1 MNYMPANFAENF
13 FLQPINAHEIK
24 LEILKLNPRK
34 SPGDDNIGA
43 TLIQICPDVFAE
55 NLAKIYNNSI
65 TRGDYPD
72 QMKIAKVTALF
83 KKGEKVPA
91 KNYRPISL
99 LSMFNN
105 FFEKLLCKQP
115 VSFIERNKILYN
127 YQFGFRKLYSTTMAL
142 IEFSDNIHRLLDDG
156 NYVIGIS
163 IDFTKAF
170 DTVDHEILLH
180 KLHRYG
186 IRGHANDFFRSY
198 LTNRTQYTYVNGV
211 RSDVRSISCGVPQDS
226 VLGPLFFVL

>member
-1 MNYMPANFAENF
+1 MNYMPANIAENF
-13 FLQPINAHEIK
+13 FLQLITAHEIK

-43 TLIQICPDVFAE
+43 KIIQICPDVFAE

-72 QMKIAKVTALF
+72 QMKIAKVIALF
-83 KKGEKVPA
+83 KKGEKFLP

-99 LSMFNN
+99 LSMFNKI
-105 FFEKLLCKQP
+105 FEKLLCKQL

-142 IEFSDNIHRLLDDG
+142 I
-156 NYVIGIS
+156 
-163 IDFTKAF
+163 
-170 DTVDHEILLH
+170 
-180 KLHRYG
+180 
-186 IRGHANDFFRSY
+186 
-198 LTNRTQYTYVNGV
+198 
-211 RSDVRSISCGVPQDS
+211 
-226 VLGPLFFVL
+226 